1 MLSRSA
7 RHPDPPAPPDT
18 LDPRGCELFL
28 EYWSLPVAVLWEVW
42 QANDV
47 ARLVELEV
55 LRERG
60 EAKGWIYSGIA
71 NLRTTLFLTPKA
83 LRAAGVRLE
92 GETPA
97 ALPMGDTED
106 EDALD
111 LSDEAFQAQV
121 AELRA
126 RGEL

>member
-1 MLSRSA
+1 
-7 RHPDPPAPPDT
+7 
-18 LDPRGCELFL
+18 
-28 EYWSLPVAVLWEVW
+28 
-42 QANDV
+42 
-47 ARLVELEV
+47 
-55 LRERG
+55 
-60 EAKGWIYSGIA
+60 
-71 NLRTTLFLTPKA
+71 LTPKA

>member
-18 LDPRGCELFL
+18 LDPRGCELYMEL
-28 EYWSLPVAVLWEVW
+28 WALPVALLWEDW

-47 ARLVELEV
+47 VRLVELEL

-60 EAKGWIYSGIA
+60 EAKGWIYSSIA
-71 NLRTTLFLTPKA
+71 ALRTALYLTPKS

-92 GETPA
+92 GETPGGHHQDRDHG
-97 ALPMGDTED
+97 LED
-106 EDALD
+106 KDV
-111 LSDEAFQAQV
+111 SDEAFEAEV